1 LRNCF
6 GTRWRNW
13 GFDYLDVCS
22 KMSIYNDLISFL
34 SPLLGGGVA
43 LAIGLSIS
51 KKTRKLKE
59 IGLAAEGVVFNLEN
73 GDDRIRVSE
82 SDDSWLSF
90 NARYP
95 VIRFLTAD
103 QVWITGKPS
112 SFAHNLYKAGQIVK
126 VIYNKEDPAEFII
139 DSKLNIILAPLLQ
152 GIGVILIIIGLVIFA
167 GKI

>member
-1 LRNCF
+1 
-6 GTRWRNW
+6 
-13 GFDYLDVCS
+13 
-22 KMSIYNDLISFL
+22 MSIYNDLVSFL
-34 SPLLGGGVA
+34 SPMVGGGVA

-59 IGLAAEGVVFNLEN
+59 TGLAAEGIVFNLEN
-73 GDDRIRVSE
+73 GDDRITVTK
-82 SDDSWLSF
+82 SDDFWSFF

-112 SFAHNLYKAGQIVK
+112 SFAHNLYKAGQTVK

-139 DSKLNIILAPLLQ
+139 DSKLNTVLSPLLQ
-152 GIGVILIIIGLVIFA
+152 GAGVILLIIGLVVFA